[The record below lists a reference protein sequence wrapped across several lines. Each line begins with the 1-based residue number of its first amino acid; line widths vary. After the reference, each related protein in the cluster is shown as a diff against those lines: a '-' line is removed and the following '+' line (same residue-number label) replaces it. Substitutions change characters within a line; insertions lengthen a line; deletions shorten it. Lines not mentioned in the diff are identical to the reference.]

1 MFMTITS
8 CCSVSL
14 GWVPMWGEYVYD
26 NNVMLQCLTG
36 LGSHVGG
43 SMFMTITSCCSVS
56 LGWVPMW
63 GEYVYDNNV
72 MLQCLTGLGTH
83 VGGVC

>member
-1 MFMTITS
+1 MTVTP
-8 CCSVSL
+8 CCSDSL

-43 SMFMTITSCCSVS
+43 V
-56 LGWVPMW
+56 
-63 GEYVYDNNV
+63 
-72 MLQCLTGLGTH
+72 CL
-83 VGGVC
+83 